1 MDGGAGKAE
10 KALTGQMRASRIWQ
24 MNELNGLFF
33 GDREDGSCGDS
44 GGAGAGAKGVEIV
57 AGRGLL

>member
-1 MDGGAGKAE
+1 MKSARWREMD
-10 KALTGQMRASRIWQ
+10 
-24 MNELNGLFF
+24 
-33 GDREDGSCGDS
+33 